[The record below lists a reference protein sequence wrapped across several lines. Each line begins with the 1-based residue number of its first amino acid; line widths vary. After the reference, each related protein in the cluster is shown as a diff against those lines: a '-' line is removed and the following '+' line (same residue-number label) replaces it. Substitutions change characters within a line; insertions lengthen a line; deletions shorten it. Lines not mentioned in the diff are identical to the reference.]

1 MSDWLVSL
9 AGTPEGARFA
19 ALFALISALA
29 HASFGA
35 LQKGSHDPWLSR
47 GSIDLWLVILTAPL
61 ALFVVPWPDLVTS
74 GYLVGAMVIHFGY
87 KYSMALAYEKAAYT
101 VVYPVVRGSGPVVTV
116 LAATL
121 IFNEHFTA
129 LQWVG
134 VALVSGAILLL
145 ALRNLSEEKIDPR
158 AIRLGLVYALLAGL
172 LVAVYTTWDALG
184 IRSAPDPFTFLAWF
198 FFVSSLDFPVLAWLR
213 WRKMPRTPRLAP
225 LMLRGVIGALVA
237 WVSFGG
243 VMIAT
248 YLDKVGEAAVLRET
262 STVFAALI
270 GWFILGDTVGPRRL
284 ILMSLIALG
293 AVIVEFGG

>member
-1 MSDWLVSL
+1 MSEWLVDL
-9 AGTPEGARFA
+9 AGTESGARLA
-19 ALFALISALA
+19 TGFALLSAIA

-47 GSIDLWLVILTAPL
+47 GSIDLWLAILTAPI
-61 ALFVVPWPDLVTS
+61 ALFVVPWPNATTWGFLA
-74 GYLVGAMVIHFGY
+74 GAVVIHFAY
-87 KYSMALAYEKAAYT
+87 KWAMATAYEKAAYT
-101 VVYPVVRGSGPVVTV
+101 VVYPVVRGSGPVITV
-116 LAATL
+116 FAATF
-121 IFNEHFTA
+121 IFSEHFTA

-145 ALRNLSEEKIDPR
+145 ALRNLSEEKIDAR
-158 AIRLGLVYALLAGL
+158 AIKLGLLWALIAGL
-172 LVAVYTTWDALG
+172 TVALYTTWDALG

-198 FFVSSLDFPVLAWLR
+198 FFVTALDFPILAWRR
-213 WRKMPRTPRLAP
+213 WSKLAERPTVAP
-225 LMLRGVIGALVA
+225 LMLRGVIGAVVA

-243 VMIAT
+243 VMLAT

-270 GWFILGDTVGPRRL
+270 GWFILGDKVGPRRL